1 MARRVNEEGLN
12 LIKQWEGLKLEA
24 YRDPNG
30 KLTIGYGHTND
41 SGNEPH
47 VFKGL
52 IITKGQAEEVLRK
65 DLRACEAYVNKVVKV
80 PLTDAQ
86 FSTLVSFCFNVGSK
100 NLQKSTLLKKLNMGQ
115 HEAVP
120 RELMKWTKC
129 GGKPVIGL
137 ANRRAAEAGL
147 WVKGSYVSSN
157 YHPVDKSNL
166 DMRFY
171 TEVATPVVGGLSGLG
186 GIASSSPPIQYAL
199 AFIMVAAACIG
210 VYLLIN
216 KMKENSL

>member
-1 MARRVNEEGLN
+1 MARRVNDEGLQ
-12 LIKQWEGLKLEA
+12 LIKQWEGLKLKA
-24 YRDPNG
+24 YQDANG
-30 KLTIGYGHTND
+30 KWTIGYGHTND
-41 SGNEPH
+41 SGNEPR

-52 IITKGQAEEVLRK
+52 IITKEQAEDILRK
-65 DLRACEAYVNKVVKV
+65 DLRACESYVNKVVKV

-86 FSTLVSFCFNVGSK
+86 FSTLVSFCYNVGSK
-100 NLQKSTLLKKLNMGQ
+100 SLQRSTLLKKLNLG
-115 HEAVP
+115 HYEVVP

-129 GGKPVIGL
+129 GGKTVIGL
-137 ANRRAAEAGL
+137 ANRRSAETGL
-147 WVKGSYVSSN
+147 WVKGSYVASN
-157 YHPVDKSNL
+157 YHPVDKNHF

-186 GIASSSPPIQYAL
+186 GIASSSPPVQYAL
-199 AFIMVAAACIG
+199 AFILVAATCVG